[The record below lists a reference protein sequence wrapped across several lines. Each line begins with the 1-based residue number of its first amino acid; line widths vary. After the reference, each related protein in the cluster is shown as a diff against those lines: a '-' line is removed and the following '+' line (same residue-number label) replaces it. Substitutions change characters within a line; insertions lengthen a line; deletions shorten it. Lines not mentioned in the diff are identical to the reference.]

1 MRRRRIERPVVRRH
15 VVRRL
20 AVATSTMASVVML
33 WPPGA
38 AAAQEAPAITAV
50 DSSGHPAVTLVVEP
64 PEAFAGFDLPAT
76 AFSVT
81 ENGEARHVTVQRAG
95 ATQLSALEVVL
106 VVDTSGSMNGAPLD
120 EARAAAAAFLGALP
134 EGTRVAL
141 VSFGDVPVVVTP
153 LTTDVGA
160 VAGALTNLAA
170 NGETALYDAV
180 TLGSAQFSGTEGAR
194 RALVVLSD
202 GGDTASTATLEAT
215 MGTLNGAT
223 FDFTAVA
230 LVTPE
235 YDGAALDQLAAT
247 AGGRVLS
254 ADQPDQLTAVYGTV
268 AADLLNRYAVTYTS
282 AAGGVTQVALTV
294 TFDGITASTDR
305 EIRLPGTG
313 TVAGSGVTE
322 RVGADPGWLASRQAL
337 YLGAGLIFTVFA
349 GALAWTFLRTRE
361 TQVRLSDR
369 FGFQR
374 SRGPLPAITRWAD
387 RATEAAEHHLK
398 RSGRETALYE
408 SLERAGIALRPGEF
422 VVLACVTSLAAFALG
437 VLISGFLLGLVFAA
451 TPAAGAPLVL
461 HILGSR
467 TRKMFG
473 EQLAD
478 TLQLITGNLRAGHS
492 ILQSIDSVAAD
503 SPSPTKEEFERL
515 VVEIRL
521 GRDLPDALRALHARI
536 GNQDFEWFVQAL
548 QIHREVGGDL
558 AEILDTVAN
567 TIRERTRL
575 HRHVQALSAEGRLS
589 AVILYVLPFAV
600 GLLFMLIN
608 REYMSELFTSTLG
621 KGMLVVAAGFM
632 TAGFFWLRKVIRIE
646 F

>member
-1 MRRRRIERPVVRRH
+1 MRRRRIKRVLVRRI
-15 VVRRL
+15 V
-20 AVATSTMASVVML
+20 VATSTMASVVML

-38 AAAQEAPAITAV
+38 AAAQEPPAITAV
-50 DSSGHPAVTLVVEP
+50 DSTGHPAVTLMVEP
-64 PEAFAGFDLPAT
+64 PETFAAFDLPAS

-81 ENGEARHVTVQRAG
+81 ENGQTREVTVERAG
-95 ATQLSALEVVL
+95 ATELSALEVVL
-106 VVDTSGSMNGAPLD
+106 VVDTSGSMKGAPLD
-120 EARAAAAAFLGALP
+120 EARTAAAAFLGALP

-141 VSFGDVPVVVTP
+141 VSFGDAPVVVMP
-153 LTTDVGA
+153 LTEDVGA
-160 VAGALTNLAA
+160 AAGALATLAA
-170 NGETALYDAV
+170 KGETALYDAV
-180 TLGSAQFSGTEGAR
+180 TLGTTQFSGTESAR

-202 GGDTASTATLEAT
+202 GGDTASAATLEAT
-215 MGTLNGAT
+215 TTLLNGAG

-235 YDGAALDQLAAT
+235 YDGAALDQLAGT

-254 ADQPDQLTAVYGTV
+254 AEDPAQLTAVYGTV

-305 EIRLPGTG
+305 EIRLPGSG
-313 TVAGSGVTE
+313 TVAAADATTQ
-322 RVGADPGWLASRQAL
+322 VGEDPGWFASRQAL
-337 YLGAGLIFTVFA
+337 YLGVGLIFTVFA
-349 GALAWTFLRTRE
+349 GVLAAMFLRTRE
-361 TQVRLSDR
+361 RQVRLSER
-369 FGFQR
+369 LGFQR
-374 SRGPLPAITRWAD
+374 SRGPLPAITRLAD
-387 RATEAAEHHLK
+387 RATEAAEHQLK
-398 RSGRETALYE
+398 RSGRETGLYE
-408 SLERAGIALRPGEF
+408 SLERAGIVLRPGEF
-422 VVLACVTSLAAFALG
+422 VVLACVASVAAFALG
-437 VLISGFLLGLVFAA
+437 LLMSGFLLAIVFAA
-451 TPAAGAPLVL
+451 TPAGAAPLVL
-461 HILGSR
+461 HFLGSR
-467 TRKMFG
+467 RRTMFG
-473 EQLAD
+473 DQLAD

-503 SPSPTKEEFERL
+503 APSPTKEEFERL
-515 VVEIRL
+515 VVEVRL
-521 GRDLPDALRALHARI
+521 GRDLPDALRALHGRI

-558 AEILDTVAN
+558 AEILDTVAD

-608 REYMSELFTSTLG
+608 REYMSELFTSALG